1 MCVVKQLSLASKP
14 RGEVVVVVLVV
25 VAVLVEC
32 APPQVVKA
40 RDCAAEGGRI
50 VKQRLAE
57 KASL

>member
-14 RGEVVVVVLVV
+14 RGEVVLVV
-25 VAVLVEC
+25 VSVEC

-57 KASL
+57 NASL

>member
-14 RGEVVVVVLVV
+14 RGEVVVVLVMVV
-25 VAVLVEC
+25 VSVEC